1 MISIIAKD
9 FFLIY
14 YFVIQRQPTGKLRST
29 KNKWPSPKPSAKV
42 SVPRSPSKKLSFTSQ
57 PSILPDTTGVQKTD
71 EYATPEQED
80 QEVKREE
87 NAKEKKRKDDEI
99 KWNMLKKK
107 FGEQA
112 AEETKNRWLQLAE
125 EEKIYQEKK
134 RLEEEKEKLRE
145 EKLANILA
153 IENDD
158 FYGEIDDVFE
168 DQSLSDTDSSVSCLL
183 DDADLE
189 DFEKDFEKNTMKSIA
204 RDVRDHFNS
213 ISDGL

>member
-1 MISIIAKD
+1 M
-9 FFLIY
+9 L
-14 YFVIQRQPTGKLRST
+14 QT
-29 KNKWPSPKPSAKV
+29 N
-42 SVPRSPSKKLSFTSQ
+42 
-57 PSILPDTTGVQKTD
+57 
-71 EYATPEQED
+71 ECATLEQEE

-87 NAKEKKRKDDEI
+87 NSKEKKKKDEEM
-99 KWNMLKKK
+99 KWNMIKKK

-153 IENDD
+153 IENEDYYD
-158 FYGEIDDVFE
+158 EIDDVFE

-213 ISDGL
+213 VSDGL

>member
-1 MISIIAKD
+1 M
-9 FFLIY
+9 L
-14 YFVIQRQPTGKLRST
+14 
-29 KNKWPSPKPSAKV
+29 
-42 SVPRSPSKKLSFTSQ
+42 
-57 PSILPDTTGVQKTD
+57 KTN
-71 EYATPEQED
+71 ECANVEQEE

-87 NAKEKKRKDDEI
+87 NSKEKKKKDEEM
-99 KWNMLKKK
+99 KWNMIKKK

-134 RLEEEKEKLRE
+134 KLEEEKEKLRE

-153 IENDD
+153 IDNDGY
-158 FYGEIDDVFE
+158 YGEIDEVFE
-168 DQSLSDTDSSVSCLL
+168 EQSLSDTDSSISCLL
-183 DDADLE
+183 DDADFE
-189 DFEKDFEKNTMKSIA
+189 EFEKDFEKNAMKSIA